1 MPLCTVNEVENVPI
15 KVKKGYSFTWKLR
28 VVKAF
33 LEIYIYL
40 CRSLETH
47 RLWHPIKIGCY
58 LLTEMNIGEV
68 AHARQ
73 NENKFS
79 FVLACSQHCQ
89 TFFETAVSWHPIKIG
104 CYLLTEMNIGEVAHA
119 RQNENKFSFVLA
131 CSQHCNRNRKFPLL
145 TRVA

>member
-89 TFFETAVSWHPIKIG
+89 TFFETAVSWHPMKIV
-104 CYLLTEMNIGEVAHA
+104 CNLLKEMK
-119 RQNENKFSFVLA
+119 RRRS
-131 CSQHCNRNRKFPLL
+131 CSRSAIRKYTFIAFAYPQHCNRNRKFPLL

>member
-1 MPLCTVNEVENVPI
+1 
-15 KVKKGYSFTWKLR
+15 
-28 VVKAF
+28 
-33 LEIYIYL
+33 
-40 CRSLETH
+40 
-47 RLWHPIKIGCY
+47 
-58 LLTEMNIGEV
+58 MNIGEV

-119 RQNENKFSFVLA
+119 QQSESTL
-131 CSQHCNRNRKFPLL
+131 SLPSL
-145 TRVA
+145 TRNIAIEIENSLFLRGWHNKKIVLGGAVPPSVKMVPFEFRS